1 MRKHVLRP
9 ASRYTPRYA
18 PGLAGRFRASCRL
31 NGRRAS
37 LTTWRVTTEQR
48 EVANRIHE
56 LYGGQQP
63 GVCDEIGEGE
73 WQVFTTSDEIKIV
86 VVGSDSFRQETLDWG
101 CDSEVVTTVRF
112 HLADDP
118 DLGEFAFISGSPSL
132 AGLPDEFAAELAE
145 IDGPA
150 GLRLR
155 LVLEYEREDGEVDG
169 AFTSPAL
176 ELIGPA

>member
-1 MRKHVLRP
+1 MRP
-9 ASRYTPRYA
+9 APRYAPRYA
-18 PGLAGRFRASCRL
+18 PGLAGRFRASCQL
-31 NGRRAS
+31 NGSRAS

-73 WQVFTTSDEIKIV
+73 WQVFTTADEIKIV
-86 VVGSDSFRQETLDWG
+86 VVGSGSFRQETLDWG
-101 CDSEVVTTVRF
+101 GGSEVVTTVRF

-118 DLGEFAFISGSPSL
+118 ELGEFAFISGSPSL
-132 AGLPDEFAAELAE
+132 VGLTDELAE

-155 LVLEYEREDGEVDG
+155 LVLEYEREDSEAAG
-169 AFTSPAL
+169 AFTTPAL